1 MARSRLSAYKSS
13 ITNRGPESGGSVGG
27 NDKAGLVNLWQFS
40 QVPRSVVFRRLPGD
54 CCLDLSGRSR
64 SAPAPAPGSS
74 SAPGSGSGSGSG
86 SVFNNA
92 NGTSTIKF
100 N

>member
-27 NDKAGLVNLWQFS
+27 NGKAGSVNLWQFS

-54 CCLDLSGRSR
+54 CCLDLSGRGRGR
-64 SAPAPAPGSS
+64 SGPAPAPGSS
-74 SAPGSGSGSGSG
+74 PAPGSGLG
-86 SVFNNA
+86 NNI
-92 NGTSTIKF
+92 SIPVPF
-100 N
+100 

>member
-27 NDKAGLVNLWQFS
+27 NDKAGIVNLWQFS

-54 CCLDLSGRSR
+54 CCLDLSGRGRGAPAPGS
-64 SAPAPAPGSS
+64 SPAPAPGS
-74 SAPGSGSGSGSG
+74 GLG
-86 SVFNNA
+86 NNI
-92 NGTSTIKF
+92 SIPVPF
-100 N
+100 

>member
-40 QVPRSVVFRRLPGD
+40 QVP
-54 CCLDLSGRSR
+54 
-64 SAPAPAPGSS
+64 
-74 SAPGSGSGSGSG
+74 
-86 SVFNNA
+86 
-92 NGTSTIKF
+92 
-100 N
+100 

>member
-27 NDKAGLVNLWQFS
+27 NGKAGLVNLWQFS

-54 CCLDLSGRSR
+54 CCLDLSGRGRGR
-64 SAPAPAPGSS
+64 SGPAPAPGSS
-74 SAPGSGSGSGSG
+74 PAPGSGPA
-86 SVFNNA
+86 SVFNNGD
-92 NGTSTIKF
+92 GTTTIKF